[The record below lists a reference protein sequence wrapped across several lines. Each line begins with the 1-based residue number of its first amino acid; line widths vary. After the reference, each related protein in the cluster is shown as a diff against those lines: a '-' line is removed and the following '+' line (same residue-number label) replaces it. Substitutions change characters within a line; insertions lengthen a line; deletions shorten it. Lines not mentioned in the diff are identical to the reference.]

1 MPKSRDLPGQVK
13 ELIRE
18 LFYCLQNTWPSKQF
32 RAELMLGAI
41 HLELLRQRLIQA
53 RDLEEWRS
61 IRTELV
67 RGLRIMRG
75 GIDALWE
82 ESPKKQEDQRKPAAQ
97 TGRLLSCSGALHPQ
111 VWGEDAPTK
120 NKQRR

>member
-1 MPKSRDLPGQVK
+1 MPKSRDLSGQVK
-13 ELIRE
+13 QLIKD

-41 HLELLRQRLIQA
+41 HLELLRMRLIRA

-61 IRTELV
+61 IRTEL
-67 RGLRIMRG
+67 LEAMRIMRG

-82 ESPKKQEDQRKPAAQ
+82 ESPKRKASTGKPA
-97 TGRLLSCSGALHPQ
+97 THSGRLF
-111 VWGEDAPTK
+111 
-120 NKQRR
+120 N

>member
-13 ELIRE
+13 QLIRD

-41 HLELLRQRLIQA
+41 HLELLRRRLIRA

-61 IRTELV
+61 IRTEL
-67 RGLRIMRG
+67 LEAMRIMQG
-75 GIDALWE
+75 ASTPYG
-82 ESPKKQEDQRKPAAQ
+82 KKAPNEKRVPGKPAAHS
-97 TGRLLSCSGALHPQ
+97 GRLF
-111 VWGEDAPTK
+111 
-120 NKQRR
+120 N